1 MGQAALQEARQGD
14 VSGPPLIVVF
24 DGQCRFCSGWV
35 RFLLPRDRRG
45 RLRFAAMQGR
55 QGAALLARHGLKPEN
70 LDTLLVTEG
79 EDAYLRTEAII
90 RVVRALGGVW
100 TLAALLYAVPAFLRD
115 PLYGLVARNR
125 YRLFGRTEA
134 CLVPP
139 PGAAA
144 RFLE

>member
-79 EDAYLRTEAII
+79 EDALLRTEAII

-100 TLAALLYAVPAFLRD
+100 TLSALLYAVPAFLRD